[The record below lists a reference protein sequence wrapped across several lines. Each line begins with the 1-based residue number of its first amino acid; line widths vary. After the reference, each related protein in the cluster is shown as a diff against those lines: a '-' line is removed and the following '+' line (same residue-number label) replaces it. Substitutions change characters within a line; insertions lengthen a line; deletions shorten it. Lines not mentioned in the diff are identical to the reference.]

1 MFGKVRYAQIPQGGL
16 GRYFDSKDLKKD
28 DEFVVGENE
37 KFIFCQNKKIIKI
50 VNQPGMLILNK
61 KEIPELDCK
70 LLSKDLEN
78 CELFATKCAYPTI
91 YTKFV
96 NAKVNKDNKIECT
109 TYNQQYLGM
118 MKFSLVLKIDI
129 INNYEERFV
138 EFTRG
143 LDKGDDNGFCYYNGI
158 RRVIDL
164 LINQWVFDAA
174 DSYYKDTPYLEDLQI
189 LSIKEYTLMEIV
201 HNLEKNVCEAFK
213 KQLGVEVKAKV
224 LGVYD
229 KYGE

>member
-1 MFGKVRYAQIPQGGL
+1 MDKYEI
-16 GRYFDSKDLKKD
+16 
-28 DEFVVGENE
+28 DEGIKER
-37 KFIFCQNKKIIKI
+37 IIKCVYNHRSSKNATSI
-50 VNQPGMLILNK
+50 EEITATVGVAKGTLYYHFSSKEEIFYNCDSTFLDEISKTTSEYYGEDLI
-61 KEIPELDCK
+61 
-70 LLSKDLEN
+70 
-78 CELFATKCAYPTI
+78 
-91 YTKFV
+91 
-96 NAKVNKDNKIECT
+96 KVNKDNKIECT

-189 LSIKEYTLMEIV
+189 LSIKETTWT
-201 HNLEKNVCEAFK
+201 
-213 KQLGVEVKAKV
+213 
-224 LGVYD
+224 
-229 KYGE
+229 